1 MDEEIA
7 QLGRR
12 LRRRERRLLRR
23 LEIAVPIAFVALALL
38 LSAGVVV
45 VMEDPP
51 PAEAAPAR
59 TAGEA
64 IGSAP
69 GSSGPRVQAPVATRP
84 ELQSML
90 STSVLGDEIEGVPE
104 PGTAGPADDAPAP
117 PAQLEGPTG
126 DAAGAQLRLRRQPTV
141 VPQPGTGVLLASGLV
156 WIGVIRRGRD
166 AKSDPATGR
175 SDSTKPRSC
184 STKPRSCSTKPR
196 SYWMM
201 SRSSTSNVSAAPGGI
216 AGGAPLSP

>member
-7 QLGRR
+7 RLGRR

-23 LEIAVPIAFVALALL
+23 LEIAIPIAFVALALL

-45 VMEDPP
+45 VMEDPGP
-51 PAEAAPAR
+51 VEAAPAR
-59 TAGEA
+59 TAGTA
-64 IGSAP
+64 SRSAP
-69 GSSGPRVQAPVATRP
+69 GSSASRVQAPVATRP

-90 STSVLGDEIEGVPE
+90 STSVLGDEIEGAPE
-104 PGTAGPADDAPAP
+104 AGTEGPADEVGAP
-117 PAQLEGPTG
+117 PMQLEGPTG

-166 AKSDPATGR
+166 AKSAPAPGR
-175 SDSTKPRSC
+175 SGAANRYS
-184 STKPRSCSTKPR
+184 
-196 SYWMM
+196 MM
-201 SRSSTSNVSAAPGGI
+201 SRSSTLNVSAAPGGI